1 MLATPSQVSESLS
14 GQWGWPDTNTTF
26 PEELFS
32 RSVFHKRSL
41 MKVTV
46 SALPRSA
53 TRQGTGNGWGPPGSR
68 SPWAHRPGGGWR
80 AYQGTS
86 QVPRP
91 AEKGPVEAGPNISI
105 AVSSHMACDQ
115 DPGRH
120 WAQTPEMASTS
131 TVTPHFR
138 HVRPVSGLCQ
148 LLLLLMMEMKKPRI
162 AETLL
167 TWPTSWS

>member
-1 MLATPSQVSESLS
+1 MTRHKYNTSWGAVFQICLSQEKK
-14 GQWGWPDTNTTF
+14 PDEGNCF
-26 PEELFS
+26 W
-32 RSVFHKRSL
+32 
-41 MKVTV
+41 
-46 SALPRSA
+46 APRSA

-68 SPWAHRPGGGWR
+68 SPWAHSPGGGWR
-80 AYQGTS
+80 ANRGTS

-105 AVSSHMACDQ
+105 AVSSRMACDQ
-115 DPGRH
+115 DPGLH
-120 WAQTPEMASTS
+120 WAQTPGMASTS

-148 LLLLLMMEMKKPRI
+148 LLLLLTMEMKRPRI
-162 AETLL
+162 PEKLL